1 MRRSYENRCR
11 ARFRRSAKAKNESR
25 ETSYIPRV
33 TRQPDDLRARAP
45 PGPAPV
51 SLNGENIVLPF
62 AFERAG
68 VKDAAVAEGARQ
80 NVADVTFDEDGT
92 AVLHALSEEQPK
104 PEVWRA
110 W

>member
-1 MRRSYENRCR
+1 
-11 ARFRRSAKAKNESR
+11 
-25 ETSYIPRV
+25 
-33 TRQPDDLRARAP
+33 
-45 PGPAPV
+45 
-51 SLNGENIVLPF
+51 VLPF